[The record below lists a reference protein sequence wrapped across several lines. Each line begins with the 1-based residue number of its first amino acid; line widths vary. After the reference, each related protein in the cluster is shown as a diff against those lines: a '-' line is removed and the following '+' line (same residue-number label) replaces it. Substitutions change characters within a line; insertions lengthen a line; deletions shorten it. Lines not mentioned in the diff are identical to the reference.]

1 MKAGAAIA
9 GYSRRAGL
17 DPAIVGLVAFF
28 AIHMLIRLF
37 GTSNFSVDD
46 TEAAVHVQAFQL
58 YYSLRNPPLFDWLF
72 YGLIQVTGLSVFT
85 IQILKTALMT
95 GAAVFFYLALRP
107 GFRHRAALTAALAS
121 YGATAFYGWDIFQ
134 QFSHT
139 VTLIFAMAF
148 TFWALMRLVRA
159 PQTIDYVFLG
169 IGLGMGL
176 LSKYLFAL
184 YFLALL
190 VAAIR
195 RPVYRPAI
203 LSARMGLTLVAG
215 LVVVSP
221 LLIGLWEARDALL
234 GTLGGRVAGASS
246 GPGLESFGFLILLTA
261 EFWLPFAVIL
271 WIALARWPAS
281 APAGETTAAVPEG
294 EGDANLYPLLRD
306 ATAIMVAVIFFAF
319 FFLGTKIE
327 GGRYLVVMFSLL
339 PAAVFAGLDRR
350 PNFPR
355 MAMERFFQGAIG
367 FVVIIAVFRFAT
379 FLFLS
384 PPFCLPRCVLFVDYT
399 PVAAKIG
406 TPDGKQNVILSNHV
420 HIGSNL
426 LRLVPNAKVVI
437 DAYTAGSDLG
447 IAPPAERN
455 CYFVWFRNYRSA
467 DELPLETALRQA
479 LRRDPLPSELAAIG
493 PIEFATVDWQTK
505 ILRSHGPDTVVG
517 IARIDSAE
525 RICDG
530 GRIPGLSPPPSNNS
544 MQ

>member
-46 TEAAVHVQAFQL
+46 TEAAVHVQVFQL

-139 VTLIFAMAF
+139 VTLIFAMGF
-148 TFWALMRLVRA
+148 TFWALMRVVRA

-195 RPVYRPAI
+195 RPAYRPAI

-271 WIALARWPAS
+271 GIALARWPAS
-281 APAGETTAAVPEG
+281 APAAETTAAASEG
-294 EGDANLYPLLRD
+294 DGDANLYPLLRD
-306 ATAIMVAVIFFAF
+306 ATVIMVAAMFFAF
-319 FFLGTKIE
+319 FFLGTRIE

-350 PNFPR
+350 PSFPQI
-355 MAMERFFQGAIG
+355 AMERFFQGAIG

-384 PPFCLPRCVLFVDYT
+384 PPFCLPRCVLFVDYA

-455 CYFVWFRNYRSA
+455 CYFVWFRNYRSV